1 MTILNKLLR
10 LLRQPG
16 EMPSEVE
23 SERVRSKR
31 TEQVIEQ
38 YDQMLNASRARRH
51 PRPDGVGQGEID
63 D

>member
-1 MTILNKLLR
+1 MTILSKLLR
-10 LLRQPG
+10 LLRQSG
-16 EMPSEVE
+16 EMPSEAE

-38 YDQMLNASRARRH
+38 YDEMLNAGGARRQR
-51 PRPDGVGQGEID
+51 RPDLAGNGDID

>member
-16 EMPSEVE
+16 EMPREVE
-23 SERVRSKR
+23 SERARSKR

-38 YDQMLNASRARRH
+38 YDQMLNASRARRRPH
-51 PRPDGVGQGEID
+51 PDGIGQREID
-63 D
+63 E